1 MFYLFNLFLGFIFV
15 YLDFNNI
22 DSCLIKYLTI
32 FNNFLYLLVKSVNKT
47 ALLASLFTCIAD
59 YFLLF
64 TNNQLAGVLCFIIVQ
79 SNYMKLL
86 DQYTFFPFVAIL
98 LWPVNPL
105 IALASNYALLSL
117 HNLYYSFKS
126 RYQSKHQY
134 YLFIAI
140 YVVIFLLHLL
150 ISIYRSLLYLEFWFG
165 FYTYLVSYS
174 SVLVKL
180 FQKNSFLIFIF

>member
-105 IALASNYALLSL
+105 IALASNYALLSS

-134 YLFIAI
+134 TNINLPVPAVFRI
-140 YVVIFLLHLL
+140 L
-150 ISIYRSLLYLEFWFG
+150 IWILYLP
-165 FYTYLVSYS
+165 SQ
-174 SVLVKL
+174 L
-180 FQKNSFLIFIF
+180 FFSASQIISEK

>member
-86 DQYTFFPFVAIL
+86 DQYT
-98 LWPVNPL
+98 
-105 IALASNYALLSL
+105 
-117 HNLYYSFKS
+117 YYSFKS

-140 YVVIFLLHLL
+140 FLLLCCDFFVALTNINLPVPAVFRIL
-150 ISIYRSLLYLEFWFG
+150 IWILYLP
-165 FYTYLVSYS
+165 SQ
-174 SVLVKL
+174 L
-180 FQKNSFLIFIF
+180 FFSASQIISEK

>member
-105 IALASNYALLSL
+105 IALASNY
-117 HNLYYSFKS
+117 
-126 RYQSKHQY
+126 QSKHQY

-140 YVVIFLLHLL
+140 FLLLCCDFFVALTNINLPVPAVFRIL
-150 ISIYRSLLYLEFWFG
+150 IWILYLP
-165 FYTYLVSYS
+165 SQ
-174 SVLVKL
+174 L
-180 FQKNSFLIFIF
+180 FFSASQIISEK

>member
-1 MFYLFNLFLGFIFV
+1 M
-15 YLDFNNI
+15 
-22 DSCLIKYLTI
+22 IKYLTI

-105 IALASNYALLSL
+105 IALSIKLCNYLSL
-117 HNLYYSFKS
+117 HQSLFNSFKS
-126 RYQSKHQY
+126 RLSIKHQY

-140 YVVIFLLHLL
+140 FFYYVVIFLLHLL
-150 ISIYRSLLYLEFWFG
+150 ISIYRSLLYLEF
-165 FYTYLVSYS
+165 
-174 SVLVKL
+174 
-180 FQKNSFLIFIF
+180 

>member
-64 TNNQLAGVLCFIIVQ
+64 TNNQLGVSRSSRQARGSSYAASPYGC
-79 SNYMKLL
+79 
-86 DQYTFFPFVAIL
+86 
-98 LWPVNPL
+98 
-105 IALASNYALLSL
+105 ASNCPDSL
-117 HNLYYSFKS
+117 GSKRSWACRDFVYLRLRCCLFPS
-126 RYQSKHQY
+126 RSH
-134 YLFIAI
+134 
-140 YVVIFLLHLL
+140 
-150 ISIYRSLLYLEFWFG
+150 
-165 FYTYLVSYS
+165 
-174 SVLVKL
+174 
-180 FQKNSFLIFIF
+180 

>member
-105 IALASNYALLSL
+105 IAWASNYALLSL

-140 YVVIFLLHLL
+140 FLLLCCDFFVALTNINLPVPAVFRIL
-150 ISIYRSLLYLEFWFG
+150 IWILYLP
-165 FYTYLVSYS
+165 SQ
-174 SVLVKL
+174 L
-180 FQKNSFLIFIF
+180 FFSASQIISEK